1 MEMTEHL
8 QRSLPES
15 SIFNGLKPNSFY
27 SPDKTAEMRECQ
39 GNLLFPQVSKCYPL
53 YQIKPQLRNAA
64 GQLAVWPRNACVE
77 LGFCIRLHF

>member
-27 SPDKTAEMRECQ
+27 SPDKTAEWESAKEIFYFPRFLNAIPCTKLNLNEEMQLDSWQLGQ
-39 GNLLFPQVSKCYPL
+39 GMPVLS
-53 YQIKPQLRNAA
+53 
-64 GQLAVWPRNACVE
+64 
-77 LGFCIRLHF
+77 

>member
-27 SPDKTAEMRECQ
+27 SPDKTAEWESAKETFYFPKFLNAIPCTKL
-39 GNLLFPQVSKCYPL
+39 NL
-53 YQIKPQLRNAA
+53 N
-64 GQLAVWPRNACVE
+64 
-77 LGFCIRLHF
+77 